1 MSTLNTEHGPVFFE
15 VLGKG
20 SPVLAVPGGP
30 GSSHTKFE
38 QLEAKY
44 QVVYFDPLGTG
55 ESARLSDKKLYTVA
69 LYAEVMLR
77 LLDHLGLETAHV
89 IGRSFGGV
97 PAAEFAARFPNRV
110 RSLVLANAQVDA
122 EGWQLGNLDAMNEH
136 VEQQYPDVWEAILAL
151 RAAGVKSSDAH
162 YQSLLDEPTNRM
174 RWAGL
179 EPIPM
184 PSGSSFDEDTYLAF
198 TGDDPE
204 WKLAGTLEGHT
215 VLDRLSG
222 CAIPTLVLTGRRDLM
237 ASPMIAKRT
246 ADALQPECTTLVVFE
261 RSGHFPMVEEP
272 EVYFAL
278 LEAFWS
284 RVDA

>member
-1 MSTLNTEHGPVFFE
+1 MSILNTEFGPVFFE
-15 VLGKG
+15 VLGEG
-20 SPVLAVPGGP
+20 SPVLVVPGGP
-30 GSSHTKFE
+30 GSSHSKFA
-38 QLEAKY
+38 QLEVNH

-55 ESARLSDKKLYTVA
+55 KSARLSDKKLYMVA

-77 LLDHLGLETAHV
+77 LLDHLGPETAHV

-136 VEQQYPDVWEAILAL
+136 VRQQYPDVWEAILTL
-151 RAAGVKSSDAH
+151 RAAGVKSSHAQ

-204 WKLAGTLEGHT
+204 WKLAGTLERYT
-215 VLDRLSG
+215 VLDRLVSH
-222 CAIPTLVLTGRRDLM
+222 AIPTLVLTGRRDLM

-246 ADALQPECTTLVVFE
+246 ADALQPQHTTLITLE

-272 EVYFAL
+272 ETYFAL
-278 LEAFWS
+278 LEDFWS

>member
-1 MSTLNTEHGPVFFE
+1 MSILNTEHGPVFFE
-15 VLGKG
+15 VLGEG
-20 SPVLAVPGGP
+20 SPVLVVPGGP
-30 GSSHTKFE
+30 GSSHTKFA
-38 QLEAKY
+38 QLEAKH

-55 ESARLSDKKLYTVA
+55 ESARLPDPKLYTVA
-69 LYAEVMLR
+69 LYAEVMLS
-77 LLDHLGLETAHV
+77 LLNHLGLETVHV

-110 RSLVLANAQVDA
+110 RSLILANAQVDA
-122 EGWQLGNLDAMNEH
+122 EGWQLGNLDAMNKH
-136 VEQQYPDVWEAILAL
+136 VQWQYPHVWEAILAL
-151 RAAGVKSSDAH
+151 RAAGVKSSDAQ

-184 PSGSSFDEDTYLAF
+184 PSSGSFDEDTYIAF

-215 VLDRLSG
+215 VLDRLSS
-222 CAIPTLVLTGRRDLM
+222 CAIPTLVITGRRDLM

-246 ADALQPECTTLVVFE
+246 ADALRPEFTTLIVLE
-261 RSGHFPMVEEP
+261 HSGHFPMVEEP
-272 EVYFAL
+272 EKYFAL
-278 LEAFWS
+278 LEDFWS

>member
-1 MSTLNTEHGPVFFE
+1 MSILNTEFGPVFFE
-15 VLGKG
+15 VLGEG
-20 SPVLAVPGGP
+20 SPVLVVPGGP
-30 GSSHTKFE
+30 GSSHSKFA
-38 QLEAKY
+38 QLEVNH

-55 ESARLSDKKLYTVA
+55 KSARLSDKKLYMVA

-77 LLDHLGLETAHV
+77 LLDHLGPETAHV

-136 VEQQYPDVWEAILAL
+136 VRQQYPDVWEAILTL
-151 RAAGVKSSDAH
+151 RAAGVKSSHAQ

-179 EPIPM
+179 ER
-184 PSGSSFDEDTYLAF
+184 Y
-198 TGDDPE
+198 
-204 WKLAGTLEGHT
+204 T
-215 VLDRLSG
+215 VLDRLVSH
-222 CAIPTLVLTGRRDLM
+222 AIPTLVLTGRRDLM

-246 ADALQPECTTLVVFE
+246 ADALQPQHTTLITLE

-272 EVYFAL
+272 ETYFAL
-278 LEAFWS
+278 LEDFWS